1 MRRLEI
7 LKQARGLIS
16 SPENWTQGQWERR
29 LEGRVSYCAIGAV
42 QRALGHDSQL
52 GIPHPMANVIVEEC
66 LAPVI
71 GKTSRMAVAS
81 YNDSHPHECVLAMFD
96 AAIEREEAA
105 A

>member
-1 MRRLEI
+1 MQRLEL

-16 SPENWTQGQWERR
+16 SPENWTQGRWERR

-42 QRALGHDSQL
+42 QHALGHDNQL
-52 GIPHPMANVIVEEC
+52 DIPHPMASVIVEEC

-71 GKTSRMAVAS
+71 GKDSRAAVAS
-81 YNDSHPHECVLAMFD
+81 YNDSQPHECVLAMFD